1 MRQGQKRDRA
11 RELRRDM
18 TDAERRLWRYLR
30 LRQLDGFRFHRQVP
44 VGPYIAD
51 FACLEAGL
59 LVEVDGGQ
67 HDGSEGDPV
76 RDAFLRRHGFR
87 ILRFWNNE
95 VLTYPEDVCEV
106 ILHRLAEGA
115 PTPALPRKRRR
126 GLKASAA
133 PAPSPA
139 CGGGPGWGPERREPP
154 DGSV

>member
-18 TDAERRLWRYLR
+18 TDAERRLWRCLR
-30 LRQLDGFRFHRQVP
+30 LRQLDGFRFRRQVL

-51 FACLEAGL
+51 FACLEAEL

-67 HDGSEGDPV
+67 HDGAEGDPV

-95 VLTYPEDVCEV
+95 VLADLEGVCEV
-106 ILHRLAEGA
+106 IQHRLAEGPPPRHKA
-115 PTPALPRKRRR
+115 P
-126 GLKASAA
+126 
-133 PAPSPA
+133 
-139 CGGGPGWGPERREPP
+139 
-154 DGSV
+154 